1 MDIKRLDRVE
11 IKDATK
17 GEFSAAIATYGVIDR
32 DGDVTLP
39 GAHKDGQR
47 VVISAYNHS
56 VMLKGQPPV
65 GTGTLRVQRNRTV
78 VDGRYFMDVPEAKSA
93 FMAMKSLH
101 EQGMDQWSY
110 GFDVLD
116 SEMGQQDGRRVRFLK
131 SQDVFEASPVVRGAG
146 IDTRTLSAKTLA
158 DGDLTPSDAQRWMI
172 DAWNKATDNHDESK
186 ERPVEVDYKAAAI
199 KSHHASITAQEWDP
213 AGAVAGIPDGTS
225 VSDLRTVFAWVDP
238 NEDPELKASY
248 RFPHHHGVDGPAN
261 IRALITGIAV
271 LNGAVGAKSIPETHR
286 QAVYDHLAGHLRD
299 ADREPPELRPP
310 DGELKLHEEAIAA
323 LAGVGDY
330 LESAERVVALRAEKG
345 KALSRVNLEALGWA
359 GEDLRR
365 MVLKHAELERRL
377 RDTPREAA
385 AVEFARFLANQ
396 RRSAT

>member
-1 MDIKRLDRVE
+1 MEHKTFSPQFKAVG
-11 IKDATK
+11 KDGTASFVVATLNTEDK
-17 GEFSAAIATYGVIDR
+17 

-39 GAHKDGQR
+39 GFFGTQH
-47 VVISAYNHS
+47 VVMVPSHDWSHVPIGKGTVSEQGDLAVAS
-56 VMLKGQPPV
+56 VKFNLNIPA
-65 GTGTLRVQRNRTV
+65 
-78 VDGRYFMDVPEAKSA
+78 AKSWYEA
-93 FMAMKSLH
+93 VKFD
-101 EQGMDQWSY
+101 MDNPPALQQYSY
-110 GFDVLD
+110 GFTTKAGGTKTG
-116 SEMGQQDGRRVRFLK
+116 SHQGRQVRFLRPL
-131 SQDVFEASPVVRGAG
+131 DNGSPGAVVHEVSTVMVGAG
-146 IDTRTLSAKTLA
+146 EGTRTLSVKA
-158 DGDLTPSDAQRWMI
+158 DAED
-172 DAWNKATDNHDESK
+172 KANETK
-186 ERPVEVDYKAAAI
+186 ERPVEVDCKAAAI

-213 AGAVAGIPDGTS
+213 AGVVAGILDGTS

-238 NEDPELKASY
+238 NEDPEAKASY
-248 RFPHHHGVDGPAN
+248 RFPHHHGVDGPVN
-261 IRALITGIAV
+261 IRALVTGIAV
-271 LNGAVGAKSIPETHR
+271 LNGATGAKSIPDGHR

-299 ADREPPELRPP
+299 ADREPPELRAP

-323 LAGVGDY
+323 LAGVGEY

>member
-1 MDIKRLDRVE
+1 MDTKSLGPVE
-11 IKDATK
+11 IKDAVK
-17 GEFSAAIATYGVIDR
+17 GEFSAVIATYGVIDK
-32 DGDVTLP
+32 DSDVTLP
-39 GAHKDGQR
+39 GAHKDGQN
-47 VVISAYNHS
+47 VVVSAYNHS
-56 VMLKGQPPV
+56 VMKGDPPV
-65 GTGTLRVQRNRTV
+65 GTGTLRVERNRTV
-78 VDGRYFMDVPEAKSA
+78 VAGRYFMDIPEARSA
-93 FMAMKSLH
+93 FMAMKALH
-101 EQGMDQWSY
+101 EQGIDEWSY

-116 SEMGQQDGRRVRFLK
+116 SEMGEKDGRRVRFLK
-131 SQDVFEASPVVRGAG
+131 AQDVFESSPVIRGAG
-146 IDTRTLSAKTLA
+146 IDTRTLAAKTLT
-158 DGDLTPSDAQRWMI
+158 DGVSAEVIDLT
-172 DAWNKATDNHDESK
+172 K

-213 AGAVAGIPDGTS
+213 TGVVAGIPDGTS

-271 LNGAVGAKSIPETHR
+271 LNGAVGAKSIPDAHR

-299 ADREPPELRPP
+299 ADREPPELRAQ

-323 LAGVGDY
+323 LAGVGGY

-345 KALSRVNLEALGWA
+345 KALSRINLEALDWA
-359 GEDLRR
+359 GEDLHR
-365 MVLKHAELERRL
+365 MLVKHAELVRRL

-385 AVEFARFLANQ
+385 AVEHARFLAYQ
-396 RRSAT
+396 RRSAS